1 MAKISIELDDNQL
14 KDFKKIIAKNRSED
28 LDNETFS
35 GVEIIVSITAFG
47 HYLELKTDKNFEIG
61 EVFVSY

>member
-47 HYLELKTDKNFEIG
+47 HYLELKTDKKF
-61 EVFVSY
+61 

>member
-14 KDFKKIIAKNRSED
+14 KEFKKIIAKNRSED

-47 HYLELKTDKNFEIG
+47 HYLELKSDEKFEIG
-61 EVFVSY
+61 EVLVSY

>member
-35 GVEIIVSITAFG
+35 GVEVSITAFG

>member
-1 MAKISIELDDNQL
+1 MAKISIELDDKQL

>member
-47 HYLELKTDKNFEIG
+47 HYLELKTDKNFKIG